1 MESGAGILL
10 SNPTICCRAQFAPT
24 FCRQSPPMI
33 LFLNFQLMEMPER
46 RAPMFDDVLRAATLC
61 AENFRDGVR
70 DSFGASMIADVL
82 DPILKEIHSLRD
94 FNEEFQ
100 RQSLRI
106 DQLLEEART
115 TQFKVCGGAR

>member
-1 MESGAGILL
+1 
-10 SNPTICCRAQFAPT
+10 
-24 FCRQSPPMI
+24 
-33 LFLNFQLMEMPER
+33 
-46 RAPMFDDVLRAATLC
+46 MFDDVCGMATLC

-115 TQFKVCGGAR
+115 TQFKDSGGAR